1 MSDSENEEDIQNIDI
16 LGQEEAEF
24 ESEDNFEIREMTNNI
39 LEKNDFFIEK
49 GNDKVMNEIIK
60 FHEKLGF
67 NDDELISEIG
77 NCITNKILDIS
88 LVKLISEFASQ
99 TRSSEKIE
107 ILKSIYKFISGI

>member
-67 NDDELISEIG
+67 NDDELF
-77 NCITNKILDIS
+77 LLLS
-88 LVKLISEFASQ
+88 LFLNLLLKLAQ
-99 TRSSEKIE
+99 AK
-107 ILKSIYKFISGI
+107 KSRF